1 MTGDDLAS
9 QLAAF
14 NAQPLQQ
21 QVAQLQQFQQ
31 QQMAGLAGA
40 ANAVPSGMLLANAAP
55 AQPVGPPTEAL
66 VSFALAWA
74 FDDAVTM
81 TTIGVRYGLREPRP
95 LDALRGSLPARA
107 GVGAEAAR
115 AAGSRA
121 AGLLVLDV
129 LLAFAAG
136 AASVVAGGLLR

>member
-1 MTGDDLAS
+1 MSEHMTPGDSWAWV
-9 QLAAF
+9 
-14 NAQPLQQ
+14 QQ
-21 QVAQLQQFQQ
+21 IQQ

-95 LDALRGSLPARA
+95 LDALRGSLPARV
-107 GVGAEAAR
+107 GWGAEAVR
-115 AAGSRA
+115 AAGS
-121 AGLLVLDV
+121 LVLGV
-129 LLAFAAG
+129 LLALAAG
-136 AASVVAGGLLR
+136 AGSVVAGGFLR